1 MPTLGHLDPGQ
12 VRLFDRAEAAHF
24 EFGADW
30 FRLLADTARHSE
42 GVIRLCTEGAADA
55 PKAMVPLLA
64 RPERRELGALS
75 NWYTTLY
82 APLLAEDAKTA
93 DLAALF
99 RRLRLEPGRW
109 RSLRLSPMDPESP
122 AYALTLEALRQA
134 GWLPY
139 PFFIF
144 GNWYLPVGGRSYDVY
159 AQSLPSPLRHTL
171 KRKTGAF
178 YGGEGRL
185 ELITGEERLEA
196 GIQDWLRVYQASWKM
211 PEPSPDFVPG
221 LIRLCARRGWL
232 RLGLA
237 YWQEQPVAAQLW
249 IVQAGRASIYKLAQ
263 DQRHDELSPGT
274 VLTAYLMQH
283 VLDVDRVTEVDFLIG
298 DESYK
303 QDWMPS
309 RRERWGLIAY
319 NPATLAG
326 LANATWQA
334 GWNLAKQVAKQVRRS
349 LG

>member
-1 MPTLGHLDPGQ
+1 MPQWGQLGSGQ

-30 FRLLADTARHSE
+30 FWLLADTALQSD
-42 GVIRLCTEGAADA
+42 GLVRLCTEGPADA

-64 RPERRELGALS
+64 RPEQRELLALS

-82 APLLAEDAKTA
+82 APLLAGDAEAA

-99 RRLRLEPGRW
+99 RRLRLEPNRW
-109 RSLRLSPMDPESP
+109 RSLRLSPMDPLSP
-122 AYALTLEALRQA
+122 AYALTLEALDQA
-134 GWLPY
+134 GWRPY

-144 GNWYLPVGGRSYDVY
+144 GNWYLPVGGRPYDAYVR
-159 AQSLPSPLRHTL
+159 SLPSPLRHTL
-171 KRKTGAF
+171 KRKSGAF
-178 YGGEGRL
+178 TDGEGRL
-185 ELITGEERLEA
+185 ELITGGDPLEH
-196 GIQDWLRVYQASWKM
+196 GIQDWLRVYQASWKT

-237 YWQEQPVAAQLW
+237 YWRDQPVAAQLW
-249 IVQAGRASIYKLAQ
+249 IVQAGHAAIYKLAQ

-274 VLTAYLMQH
+274 VLTGFLMQH
-283 VLDVDRVTEVDFLIG
+283 VLDVDRVDEVDYLIG
-298 DESYK
+298 DEPYK

-326 LANATWQA
+326 LAGAARQA
-334 GWNLAKQVAKQVRRS
+334 GWNLAKRMWRG